1 MTAEERAKLQEFFA
15 ASGRHAC
22 MQAVNESA
30 AKKGRIGHSMS
41 VCCSQMPDNGE
52 GLALNR

>member
-1 MTAEERAKLQEFFA
+1 MTAEERAKLQEFFQPQA
-15 ASGRHAC
+15 AMRC

-30 AKKGRIGHSMS
+30 AKKGKIGHSMC

-52 GLALNR
+52 DLALNR